1 MNIKSSLSILAVTC
15 GLIVAAPAFAQ
26 HNHDGAPAKGQP
38 AAKAGQLIKVSEK
51 DAAWAAK
58 ERANYPLDV
67 CVSSDE
73 KLGSMG
79 KSPEYIYRVD
89 GKPDRLVVFCCAG
102 CDEDFLKDPVKH
114 LAKIDA
120 AAKSKGKTGAT
131 PKADASKGEHKGH
144 H

>member
-1 MNIKSSLSILAVTC
+1 MHLKSSLSILAVTS
-15 GLIVAAPAFAQ
+15 GLIVTAPAFAQ
-26 HNHDGAPAKGQP
+26 HDHHGAPAKGQQ
-38 AAKAGQLIKVSEK
+38 AAQVGQLIKVTEK

-79 KSPEYIYRVD
+79 KSPEYIYRVT
-89 GKPDRLVVFCCAG
+89 GKPDRFVVFCCAG
-102 CDEDFLKDPVKH
+102 CDEDFLKDPAKH

-120 AAKSKGKTGAT
+120 ATSGKAAGSGAAKD
-131 PKADASKGEHKGH
+131 PHKGH
-144 H
+144 R

>member
-1 MNIKSSLSILAVTC
+1 MHLKSTLSTIVVTL
-15 GLIVAAPAFAQ
+15 GLLIAAPAFAQ
-26 HNHDGAPAKGQP
+26 PEPQAAPSKGQ
-38 AAKAGQLIKVSEK
+38 ADAKVGQLIKVTEK

-79 KSPEYIYRVD
+79 KSPEYIYRVT

-102 CDEDFLKDPVKH
+102 CDEDFLKDPEKH
-114 LAKIDA
+114 FAKIDA
-120 AAKSKGKTGAT
+120 ATAGKAGKSG
-131 PKADASKGEHKGH
+131 ASKDAHKSH

>member
-1 MNIKSSLSILAVTC
+1 MHLKLSLSALAVTI
-15 GLIVAAPAFAQ
+15 GLVVAAPLFAQ
-26 HNHDGAPAKGQP
+26 HDHHGAPAKGQP
-38 AAKAGQLIKVSEK
+38 DADVGSLVKVTDK

-58 ERANYPLDV
+58 ERASYPLDV

-79 KSPEYIYRVD
+79 KSPEYIYRVG

-120 AAKSKGKTGAT
+120 AKAGKAGGSGVAKGA
-131 PKADASKGEHKGH
+131 HKGDH
-144 H
+144 

>member
-1 MNIKSSLSILAVTC
+1 MHLKSSLSILAVASA
-15 GLIVAAPAFAQ
+15 LIATAPTFAQ
-26 HNHDGAPAKGQP
+26 HNHHGAPVQGQQ
-38 AAKAGQLIKVSEK
+38 AAQGGQLIKVTEK

-67 CVSSDE
+67 CVTSDE

-79 KSPEYIYRVD
+79 KSPEYIYRLT
-89 GKPDRLVVFCCAG
+89 GKPDRLVIFCCAG

-120 AAKSKGKTGAT
+120 AKAGNAAGSSAAKD
-131 PKADASKGEHKGH
+131 PHKGH

>member
-1 MNIKSSLSILAVTC
+1 MHLKSTLSTVVVTV
-15 GLIVAAPAFAQ
+15 GLLISAPAFAQ
-26 HNHDGAPAKGQP
+26 PAQQAAPSKDQADPKV
-38 AAKAGQLIKVSEK
+38 GQLIKVTEK
-51 DAAWAAK
+51 DTAWAAK
-58 ERANYPLDV
+58 ERARYPLDV

-79 KSPEYIYRVD
+79 KSPEYIYRVT

-102 CDEDFLKDPVKH
+102 CDEDFLKDPAKH

-120 AAKSKGKTGAT
+120 AKAGKAGSAK
-131 PKADASKGEHKGH
+131 DAHKGH

>member
-1 MNIKSSLSILAVTC
+1 MHLKSSLSSLLATAA
-15 GLIVAAPAFAQ
+15 LLVAVPAFAQ
-26 HNHDGAPAKGQP
+26 HDHHGAKSPA
-38 AAKAGQLIKVSEK
+38 AADAKAGQLIRVGEK

-58 ERANYPLDV
+58 ERARYPLDV
-67 CVSSDE
+67 CVASDE

-102 CDEDFLKDPVKH
+102 CDEDFLKDPAKH

-120 AAKSKGKTGAT
+120 AAKAKGKDGSAKSGTGH
-131 PKADASKGEHKGH
+131 SGQH
-144 H
+144 

>member
-1 MNIKSSLSILAVTC
+1 MHLKSSLSALTVAI
-15 GLIVAAPAFAQ
+15 GLIVAAPVFAQ
-26 HNHDGAPAKGQP
+26 PDHHGAPAKGQP

-58 ERANYPLDV
+58 ERASYPLDV

-79 KSPEYIYRVD
+79 KSPEYIYRVAE
-89 GKPDRLVVFCCAG
+89 KPDRLVVFCCAG
-102 CDEDFLKDPVKH
+102 CDEDFLKDPEKH

-120 AAKSKGKTGAT
+120 AKAGKVGGSGAAK
-131 PKADASKGEHKGH
+131 DAHKRNH
-144 H
+144 